1 MSDTEK
7 QDEIAL
13 DLADEALSG
22 GEKADL
28 KVELA
33 DDGGKASAIAPE
45 EGIEE
50 LKRRLEQERQ
60 GRLNAERRAQEAAQ
74 AVTQARTEVDS
85 SNLQLVRTA
94 INTMR
99 QEGEFAKARYRDAM
113 AAGDYDAASEAQEA
127 IADARAKLLQLENG
141 AAAMEEQARQPVRP
155 MPHHD
160 PVEQLASQ
168 LSPQSAAWVRAH
180 PEYARNPRLTQKMI
194 AAHNL
199 VTADG
204 IAVDT
209 PEYFSTVERVLGVQ
223 AAPRQEEAADSA
235 LSAAAAPARRSSPA
249 AAPVSRSGTGTG
261 TRPNVVRL
269 SAEERE
275 MAQMMGMSPEDYARN
290 KVALQREGK
299 IH

>member
-1 MSDTEK
+1 MSNTENK
-7 QDEIAL
+7 DEIAL
-13 DLADEALSG
+13 DLRDEADLAV
-22 GEKADL
+22 EKPDL
-28 KVELA
+28 KVELV
-33 DDGGKASAIAPE
+33 DDGTKKPAIEPE

-50 LKRRLEQERQ
+50 LRRRLEQERQ
-60 GRLNAERRAQEAAQ
+60 GRLEAERRAQEAAQ
-74 AVTQARTEVDS
+74 AANQARTEVDS

-99 QEGEFAKARYRDAM
+99 QEGEFAKARYREAM
-113 AAGDYDAASEAQEA
+113 AAGDYDAASDAQEA

-141 AAAMEEQARQPVRP
+141 AAAMEEQARQPVKP
-155 MPHHD
+155 VPHTD
-160 PVEQLASQ
+160 PVEMLASQ

-223 AAPRQEEAADSA
+223 AAPRQEEAQDSA
-235 LSAAAAPARRSSPA
+235 LSAAAAPSQRRAAPA
-249 AAPVSRSGTGTG
+249 AAPVTRSGGSN
-261 TRPNVVRL
+261 RPNVVRL

-275 MAQMMGMSPEDYARN
+275 MAQVMGMSPEDYARN